1 MNRYTKR
8 TESHSD
14 GTEEGF
20 ALSNDTELIDVINR
34 LEEFENYYEDLLLE
48 HSLIIEQLRI
58 LRESDKVK
66 TVSFKQL
73 FANKVMI
80 EMLIE
85 RLHRYIAQK

>member
-1 MNRYTKR
+1 MKRYTIR
-8 TESHSD
+8 TKLDKTSEGYALLNDIEISD
-14 GTEEGF
+14 I
-20 ALSNDTELIDVINR
+20 LKR

-48 HSLIIEQLRI
+48 HSSITEQLRI

-80 EMLIE
+80 EMHIE
-85 RLHRYIAQK
+85 RLHRYITQK

>member
-1 MNRYTKR
+1 MKRYTKR
-8 TESHSD
+8 TKSHSD
-14 GTEEGF
+14 KTEEGYV
-20 ALSNDTELIDVINR
+20 LLNDIEISDILKR

-48 HSLIIEQLRI
+48 HSSITEQLRI

-80 EMLIE
+80 EMHIE
-85 RLHRYIAQK
+85 RLHRYITQK

>member
-1 MNRYTKR
+1 MNRYTRRIK
-8 TESHSD
+8 SHSD
-14 GTEEGF
+14 GTKEGF
-20 ALSNDTELIDVINR
+20 TLSDDIEFIEVIKR

-48 HSLIIEQLRI
+48 HSQITEKLRI
-58 LRESDKVK
+58 LRDSDKVK

-85 RLHRYIAQK
+85 RLYRYITHK